1 MVARDAVEV
10 TREEGGGGGG
20 WLDDN
25 LVGRFSF
32 RGAAGG
38 SSRMESGILSA
49 STSNEVVVVSAKSL
63 GGVTLLLDISTLKS
77 FSLGGDVTLLPLC
90 LLFVICCFAVVAKD
104 DGLAAATTSE
114 NVMSS

>member
-10 TREEGGGGGG
+10 TREEGGGGR

-25 LVGRFSF
+25 IVGRFSF

-38 SSRMESGILSA
+38 SSRMESGMRSA
-49 STSNEVVVVSAKSL
+49 STS
-63 GGVTLLLDISTLKS
+63 ISTLKS

-90 LLFVICCFAVVAKD
+90 LLLVIFCVAVVAKD
-104 DGLAAATTSE
+104 DGLAAAAATTSE

>member
-1 MVARDAVEV
+1 MLNSCVTDETRVVARDAVEV
-10 TREEGGGGGG
+10 TREVGGGGG

-38 SSRMESGILSA
+38 SSRMESGMRSA
-49 STSNEVVVVSAKSL
+49 STS
-63 GGVTLLLDISTLKS
+63 ISTLKS
-77 FSLGGDVTLLPLC
+77 CSLGGDVTLLLVM
-90 LLFVICCFAVVAKD
+90 FCFAVVAND

>member
-1 MVARDAVEV
+1 MVARDAVDV
-10 TREEGGGGGG
+10 TREGEEEGGGG

-25 LVGRFSF
+25 LVGRFSV

-38 SSRMESGILSA
+38 SRRIESGIRSA
-49 STSNEVVVVSAKSL
+49 STSTSVR
-63 GGVTLLLDISTLKS
+63 VTLSS
-77 FSLGGDVTLLPLC
+77 FSLGDVTLLSLC
-90 LLFVICCFAVVAKD
+90 PFVVILCFAVVATD

>member
-10 TREEGGGGGG
+10 TREEGGGGG

-49 STSNEVVVVSAKSL
+49 STS
-63 GGVTLLLDISTLKS
+63 ISTLKS
-77 FSLGGDVTLLPLC
+77 FSLGGDVTLLLLC
-90 LLFVICCFAVVAKD
+90 ILLVIFCFAVVSKD

>member
-10 TREEGGGGGG
+10 TREEGGGGG

-38 SSRMESGILSA
+38 SSRMESGMRSA
-49 STSNEVVVVSAKSL
+49 STS
-63 GGVTLLLDISTLKS
+63 ISTLKS

-90 LLFVICCFAVVAKD
+90 LLAVILCFDGVATD